1 MEGDMSI
8 ENIFLNRINEL
19 GGMGLSDVLLDC
31 VDKIE
36 ELTLVLDSSDATAE
50 ALLAFR
56 KQDGEKL
63 SKDYCLGYQ
72 VGHKAKLLGLTVRDM
87 PYLHAD
93 TEDKFW
99 GWFDAWVD
107 TKKI

>member
-1 MEGDMSI
+1 MSI

-19 GGMGLSDVLLDC
+19 NGMGQSDVLLVC
-31 VDKIE
+31 VDKAE
-36 ELTLVLDSSDATAE
+36 EIALILESSDNTAA

-72 VGHKAKLLGLTVRDM
+72 EGHKAKLLGLTIRDM
-87 PYLHAD
+87 PYIHAEN
-93 TEDKFW
+93 EDKFW

-107 TKKI
+107 TKEI